1 MVDEPRAED
10 NVGQGLADNQN
21 DADIPN
27 VRNEEITLMNHGE
40 EPQSYAEAIASPD
53 RAEWEAAMEE
63 ELNSIARLGT
73 FELVHFK
80 LPSRRKAIG
89 TVWVFLVKRHNAS
102 QIVCFMIIM
111 MTHKRGAI

>member
-1 MVDEPRAED
+1 MVKSS
-10 NVGQGLADNQN
+10 QNQN

-27 VRNEEITLMNHGE
+27 VRNEEITLLAHGE

-73 FELVHFK
+73 FELVH

-89 TVWVFLVKRHNAS
+89 TVWVFLVKQNNAS